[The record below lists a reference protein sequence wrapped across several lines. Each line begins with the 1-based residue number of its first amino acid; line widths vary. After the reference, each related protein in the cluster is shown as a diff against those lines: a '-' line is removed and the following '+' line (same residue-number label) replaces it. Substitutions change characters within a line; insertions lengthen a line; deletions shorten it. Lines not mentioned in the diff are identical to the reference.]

1 MRRFRFRLERLLGL
15 RRLRTQLQQQQ
26 VAALRARL
34 QEAED
39 RLHAAQQAYRATSDS
54 LCQREA
60 AGTTATLLKH
70 GRLHL
75 GRLAEAVAEQEGQVK
90 AAQLAL
96 QQGLADLAAARQAE
110 RALERLRERRWRQH
124 RYEGIKR
131 EQAQLDEISM
141 ARVGRE
147 VLP

>member
-26 VAALRARL
+26 VAALRLRL
-34 QEAED
+34 LEAEE
-39 RLHAAQQAYRATSDS
+39 RLHEAQDAYRQTSDS
-54 LCQREA
+54 LCQREV
-60 AGTTATLLKH
+60 AGTTATLLQH

-75 GRLAEAVAEQEGQVK
+75 GRLAEAVAMQEGQVK
-90 AAQLAL
+90 AARTAL
-96 QQGLADLAAARQAE
+96 LQAQADLAAARQAE
-110 RALERLRERRWRQH
+110 RALERLRERRWQQH
-124 RYEGIKR
+124 QQEGIKH